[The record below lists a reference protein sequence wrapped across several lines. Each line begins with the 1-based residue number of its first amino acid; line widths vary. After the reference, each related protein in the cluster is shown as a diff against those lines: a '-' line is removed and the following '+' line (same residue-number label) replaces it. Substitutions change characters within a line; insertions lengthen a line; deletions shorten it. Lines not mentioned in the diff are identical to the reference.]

1 MSITAGSQ
9 SESEQ
14 HWCSA
19 PFSAPAVPWPNTSN
33 SPWPSHL
40 CLTHSPSQVWIST
53 FIVTQH
59 WWWGKCDWLLMCF
72 VVFRADPL
80 PSPKVQASNGS
91 FRQPSLH
98 NQPLLSTQQKS
109 NACISPLTNGHTAK
123 LKSPKTSGNLG
134 SWKEEPDLSST
145 AALQFNQSKKRRRKK
160 KRRHSEEQDG
170 AEPLV
175 PAAVEP
181 QVDSGDD
188 QRRKKRK
195 KKRKRENN
203 EENVMGRGCVSS
215 HLDVL
220 SQEEDWCHG
229 GIWSL
234 TLGSDTEQPGPK
246 SHLAARTGPQSDSE
260 KVKKRKKKKKKMEAL
275 LDTSALSASETWVY
289 TLLPVCL
296 HCCTLSP
303 YLQRNRLKLLQL

>member
-1 MSITAGSQ
+1 
-9 SESEQ
+9 
-14 HWCSA
+14 
-19 PFSAPAVPWPNTSN
+19 
-33 SPWPSHL
+33 
-40 CLTHSPSQVWIST
+40 
-53 FIVTQH
+53 
-59 WWWGKCDWLLMCF
+59 MCF

-98 NQPLLSTQQKS
+98 KQPLLSTQQKP

-123 LKSPKTSGNLG
+123 LKSPKSSGNLG

-160 KRRHSEEQDG
+160 KRQHSEEQDG

-181 QVDSGDD
+181 QVDSGND
-188 QRRKKRK
+188 QRKKKRK
-195 KKRKRENN
+195 KKRKREN
-203 EENVMGRGCVSS
+203 EENAMERGCVPS
-215 HLDVL
+215 HLDAL

-234 TLGSDTEQPGPK
+234 TVRSDTEQPGPK
-246 SHLAARTGPQSDSE
+246 SQLAARTEPQSDSE

-275 LDTSALSASETWVY
+275 LDTSALSASETWV
-289 TLLPVCL
+289 
-296 HCCTLSP
+296 
-303 YLQRNRLKLLQL
+303 